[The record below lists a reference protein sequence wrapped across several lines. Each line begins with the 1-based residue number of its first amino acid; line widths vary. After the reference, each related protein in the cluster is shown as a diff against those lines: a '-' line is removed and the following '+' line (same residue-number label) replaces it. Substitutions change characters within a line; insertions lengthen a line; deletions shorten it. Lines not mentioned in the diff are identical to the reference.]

1 MLKTITLA
9 SAAMALALSTAPS
22 FAKEL
27 KSIGVS
33 LGSMGNPFFVA
44 LSKGAEFEAKK
55 TNPNVKITTVGFEYD
70 LGKQVTQIDNFIA
83 AGVDLILLNPGDPK
97 AIGPAIKK
105 AQAAGI
111 VVVAVDTA
119 AEGADATV
127 TTNNVQAGEISCQYI
142 VDKLGAKGDVIIEN
156 GPQVSA
162 VIDRVTGCKN
172 VLSKNPGIKVLSS
185 DQDAK
190 GSREGGLTVAQG
202 YLTRFPK
209 IDAIFAINDPQ
220 AIGTDLAARQ
230 QNRTGMIIT
239 AVDGAPDIEAA
250 LKDPAAA
257 QIQAS
262 ASQDP
267 FFMARRA
274 MQIGV
279 GILNGQKPA
288 STVELLPSK
297 LVTRDNVAEY
307 KGWTSDRSRSHHRR
321 DRTGRRLSRRISAF
335 AGYMVHGIKRRS
347 SSFNTER
354 IDHLYQD
361 PHDGNVQFLM
371 HYGDLTDTSNLIRIV
386 RRYSRRDLQSRRAE
400 PRRGQLR
407 EPGIYRQCRRHRR
420 AAASRGDPHP
430 RHGEETRS
438 TRPRPR
444 NSTAWSRRSRR
455 GRRRP
460 SIRARPMG
468 SPSSTA
474 TGSP

>member
-1 MLKTITLA
+1 MLKTISLA
-9 SAAMALALSTAPS
+9 GAAVALALSSAPS
-22 FAKEL
+22 AAKEL
-27 KSIGVS
+27 KSIGIS
-33 LGSMGNPFFVA
+33 LGSLGNPFFVA
-44 LSKGAEFEAKK
+44 LSKGAEFEARK
-55 TNPNVKITTVGFEYD
+55 TNPNVRVTTVGFEYD

-111 VVVAVDTA
+111 IVVAVDTA

-142 VDKLGAKGDVIIEN
+142 VDKLGGKGDVVIEN

-162 VIDRVTGCKN
+162 VIDRVVGCKN
-172 VLSKNPGIKVLSS
+172 VFGKNPGIKVLSS
-185 DQDAK
+185 DQDGK

-230 QNRTGMIIT
+230 QNRSGIIIT

-250 LKDPAAA
+250 LKDQATP

-274 MQIGV
+274 VQVGV
-279 GILNGQKPA
+279 DILNGHRPA
-288 STVELLPSK
+288 STVELLPSR

-307 KGWTSDRSRSHHRR
+307 KGWTSDRS
-321 DRTGRRLSRRISAF
+321 
-335 AGYMVHGIKRRS
+335 
-347 SSFNTER
+347 
-354 IDHLYQD
+354 Q
-361 PHDGNVQFLM
+361 
-371 HYGDLTDTSNLIRIV
+371 
-386 RRYSRRDLQSRRAE
+386 
-400 PRRGQLR
+400 
-407 EPGIYRQCRRHRR
+407 
-420 AAASRGDPHP
+420 
-430 RHGEETRS
+430 
-438 TRPRPR
+438 
-444 NSTAWSRRSRR
+444 
-455 GRRRP
+455 
-460 SIRARPMG
+460 
-468 SPSSTA
+468 
-474 TGSP
+474 

>member
-1 MLKTITLA
+1 MLKTISFA
-9 SAAMALALSTAPS
+9 GAAVALVLSSAPS
-22 FAKEL
+22 LAKEL
-27 KSIGVS
+27 KSIGIS
-33 LGSMGNPFFVA
+33 LGSLGNPFFVA
-44 LSKGAEFEAKK
+44 LSKGAELEARK

-97 AIGPAIKK
+97 ALGPAIKK

-111 VVVAVDTA
+111 IVVAVDTA

-142 VDKLGAKGDVIIEN
+142 VDKLGGKGEVIIEN

-172 VLSKNPGIKVLSS
+172 VFSKNPGIKVLSS

-190 GSREGGLTVAQG
+190 GSREGGLTVTQG
-202 YLTRFPK
+202 YLTRFTK

-230 QNRTGMIIT
+230 QQRSGIVIT

-250 LKDPAAA
+250 LKDPQAQ

-297 LVTRDNVAEY
+297 LITRDNVAEY
-307 KGWTSDRSRSHHRR
+307 KGWTSDRS
-321 DRTGRRLSRRISAF
+321 
-335 AGYMVHGIKRRS
+335 
-347 SSFNTER
+347 
-354 IDHLYQD
+354 Q
-361 PHDGNVQFLM
+361 
-371 HYGDLTDTSNLIRIV
+371 
-386 RRYSRRDLQSRRAE
+386 
-400 PRRGQLR
+400 
-407 EPGIYRQCRRHRR
+407 
-420 AAASRGDPHP
+420 
-430 RHGEETRS
+430 
-438 TRPRPR
+438 
-444 NSTAWSRRSRR
+444 
-455 GRRRP
+455 
-460 SIRARPMG
+460 
-468 SPSSTA
+468 
-474 TGSP
+474 